1 MPEIDTVW
9 FSKEDGTPVLVLFV
23 AGYRLTYQ
31 KGSGVHAALVPV
43 SLGEFLEDYQQEVLC
58 TT

>member
-1 MPEIDTVW
+1 MPEVDTLW

-43 SLGEFLEDYQQEVLC
+43 SLGEFLEDYQSIAI
-58 TT
+58 